1 MAVASD
7 DIEIAKSNNELFFPT
22 SHDEVDIWLKKF
34 ASSQDGLDPTQTS
47 TVYAP
52 EATLRFSTYPAIL
65 GASKIEEMVKAR
77 FASLILLSHTHR
89 YFDLAGSRIWAVF
102 DVRYCVRGDPS
113 EEEFLVPCACVFTLL
128 EDGMHRGKIIELEVF
143 MDQTVVEDRINDVA
157 RAKLAV

>member
-1 MAVASD
+1 M
-7 DIEIAKSNNELFFPT
+7 
-22 SHDEVDIWLKKF
+22 
-34 ASSQDGLDPTQTS
+34 
-47 TVYAP
+47 
-52 EATLRFSTYPAIL
+52 
-65 GASKIEEMVKAR
+65 
-77 FASLILLSHTHR
+77 SHTNSLVT
-89 YFDLAGSRIWAVF
+89 DLAGSRIWAVF